1 MEIKLLNKIQ
11 LKSATVDNRKC
22 LSFWKNDANVLAHL
36 SSSSFTVYIEGL
48 YNLVDGW
55 PAGYSPATN
64 KDRRG
69 WHFVDEGIL
78 DRPYESLSFKH
89 LTPQPFWDKSLIF
102 QFRFTLSKGERLKHM
117 FELGKIVRNQIE
129 LYGFSAGEFDE
140 SSID

>member
-1 MEIKLLNKIQ
+1 MEIKLLKKIQ
-11 LKSATVDNRKC
+11 LKSTRVSNNGC
-22 LSFWKNDANVLAHL
+22 LKFWENGVNVLAYL
-36 SSSSFTVYIEGL
+36 SYNSFTVYIEGN
-48 YNLVDGW
+48 YNIVDGW
-55 PAGYSPATN
+55 GAGVSPITN

-89 LTPQPFWDKSLIF
+89 LTIQPFWDKSLIF
-102 QFRFTLSKGERLKHM
+102 QFQLTLSKGERIKRM

-129 LYGFSAGEFDE
+129 LYGFSEGEFDE